1 MLRTA
6 LIAGVIATATLS
18 APVLAADAK
27 VMSTAETTI
36 GDLLANPDAKAIV
49 DKYMP
54 GFSANPQVEMAKSM
68 TFKQIQQF
76 APDQIKDE
84 LLAKI
89 DADLTKIP
97 AK

>member
-1 MLRTA
+1 M
-6 LIAGVIATATLS
+6 IVGVIATATLS

-27 VMSTAETTI
+27 VMSTADTTI
-36 GDLLANPDAKAIV
+36 GDLLANPDSKAIV

-54 GFSANPQVEMAKSM
+54 GFSGNPQIEMAKGM

-89 DADLTKIP
+89 DADLTKLP

>member
-1 MLRTA
+1 M
-6 LIAGVIATATLS
+6 IAGVIATATLS

-36 GDLLANPDAKAIV
+36 GDLLDNPAAKAVV

-54 GFSANPQVEMAKSM
+54 GFSTNPQIDMARGM

-89 DADLTKIP
+89 DADLTKLP
-97 AK
+97 AN

>member
-1 MLRTA
+1 MLRSVM
-6 LIAGVIATATLS
+6 IAGVIATATLS

-27 VMSTAETTI
+27 VMSTTETTI
-36 GDLLANPDAKAIV
+36 GDLLANPDSKAIV

-54 GFSANPQVEMAKSM
+54 GFSGNPQIEMAKGM

-89 DADLTKIP
+89 DADLTKLP

>member
-1 MLRTA
+1 M
-6 LIAGVIATATLS
+6 IAGVIATATLS

-27 VMSTAETTI
+27 VMSTTETTI
-36 GDLLANPDAKAIV
+36 GDLLANPDSKAIV

-54 GFSANPQVEMAKSM
+54 GFSGNPQVEMAKGM

-89 DADLTKIP
+89 DADLTKLP

>member
-1 MLRTA
+1 MLRSA
-6 LIAGVIATATLS
+6 MIAGVIATATLS
-18 APVLAADAK
+18 APVMAADAK

-36 GDLLANPDAKAIV
+36 GDLLANPDSKAIV

-54 GFSANPQVEMAKSM
+54 GFSGNPQIEMAKGM

-89 DADLTKIP
+89 DADLTKLP

>member
-1 MLRTA
+1 M
-6 LIAGVIATATLS
+6 IAGVIATSTLS

-36 GDLLANPDAKAIV
+36 GDLLANPDSKAIV

-54 GFSANPQVEMAKSM
+54 GFSGNPQIEMAKGT

-89 DADLTKIP
+89 DADLTKLP

>member
-1 MLRTA
+1 
-6 LIAGVIATATLS
+6 
-18 APVLAADAK
+18 
-27 VMSTAETTI
+27 
-36 GDLLANPDAKAIV
+36 
-49 DKYMP
+49 
-54 GFSANPQVEMAKSM
+54 M

-89 DADLTKIP
+89 DADLTKLP

>member
-1 MLRTA
+1 MLRNA

-27 VMSTAETTI
+27 VMSTAESTI
-36 GDLLANPDAKAIV
+36 GDLLANPDAKAVV

-54 GFSANPQVEMAKSM
+54 GFSANPQIEMAKGM

>member
-1 MLRTA
+1 MLRSA
-6 LIAGVIATATLS
+6 MIAGVIATATLS
-18 APVLAADAK
+18 APVLAAEAK

-36 GDLLANPDAKAIV
+36 GDLLANPDAKAVV

-54 GFSANPQVEMAKSM
+54 GFSGNPQIEMAKGM